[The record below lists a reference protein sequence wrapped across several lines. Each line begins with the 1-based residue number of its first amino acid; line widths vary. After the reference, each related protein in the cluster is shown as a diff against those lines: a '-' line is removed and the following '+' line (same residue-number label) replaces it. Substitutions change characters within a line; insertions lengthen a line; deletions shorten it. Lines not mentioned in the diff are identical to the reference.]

1 MRAKPGRC
9 VLVTGFE
16 PFAGEMI
23 NPSWEIVRALPD
35 AIGGLRVEKLRVP
48 TEFGRSV
55 EVTAKAIGK
64 LEPKLVLCIGEAG
77 GRSRLSVERVA
88 INVNDARIADNA
100 GSQPVDERIRS
111 GAPSAYFCTLPVKA
125 MVAAI
130 NKAGVPA
137 EVSNSAGTFVCNH
150 LIYGVL
156 DHIARKK
163 LAVRAGFMHVPYLEV
178 QVLDK
183 PNTPAMALASM
194 VEGTK
199 AAIMAALRIRNVEQ
213 VQ

>member
-1 MRAKPGRC
+1 MGARPVRC

-16 PFAGEMI
+16 PFGGERI

-35 AIGGLRVEKLRVP
+35 LIGGHRLEKLLVP
-48 TEFGRSV
+48 TEFGRSIR
-55 EVTAKAIGK
+55 VTTAAIARLK
-64 LEPKLVLCIGEAG
+64 PEMVLCIGEAG
-77 GRSRLSVERVA
+77 GRSRMSVERVA

-100 GSQPVDERIRS
+100 GKRPADERIRR
-111 GAPSAYFCTLPVKA
+111 GAPDAHFCTLPIKA

-130 NKAGVPA
+130 TKAGIPA

-156 DHIARKK
+156 DHIATKA
-163 LAVRAGFMHVPYLEV
+163 LAVRAGFMHVPYVEA

-183 PNTPAMALASM
+183 PGTPAMALASM
-194 VEGTK
+194 VEGAK
-199 AAIMAALRIRNVEQ
+199 AAIMAAIKERAK
-213 VQ
+213 

>member
-1 MRAKPGRC
+1 MPATPGKC

-16 PFAGEMI
+16 PFGGERV
-23 NPSWEIVRALPD
+23 NPSWEIVRALP
-35 AIGGLRVEKLRVP
+35 ATLGGHRVEKLLVP

-55 EVTAKAIGK
+55 RRVARAIDELG
-64 LEPKLVLCIGEAG
+64 PALVLCIGEAG
-77 GRSRLSVERVA
+77 GRSRMSVERVA

-100 GSQPVDERIRS
+100 GKQPVDEAIRAA
-111 GAPSAYFCTLPVKA
+111 GPAAYLCTLPVKA

-130 NKAGVPA
+130 SKAGVPA
-137 EVSNSAGTFVCNH
+137 EISNCAGTFVCNQ

-156 DHIARKK
+156 DHIAGKA
-163 LAVRAGFMHVPYLEV
+163 LAVRAGFMHVPYLEA

-183 PNTPAMALASM
+183 PHAAAMALASM

-199 AAIMAALRIRNVEQ
+199 AAIMAAIKERMK
-213 VQ
+213 